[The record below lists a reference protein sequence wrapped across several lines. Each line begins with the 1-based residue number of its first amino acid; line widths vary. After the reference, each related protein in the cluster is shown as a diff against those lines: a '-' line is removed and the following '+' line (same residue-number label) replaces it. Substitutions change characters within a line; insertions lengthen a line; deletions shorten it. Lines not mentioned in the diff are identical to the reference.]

1 MSTEKLKLPAYG
13 GQALIEGVLMR
24 GSNYLAAAMR
34 DPSGQIQIVTEK
46 LQGLYTSKIAKL
58 PFLRG
63 LILMWDAIG
72 LGTKY
77 ITISANYQTGEDE
90 KIEGPMLFGTL
101 VFSFAVAIGLFFLA
115 PAGVAALLER
125 WIHLSSFTTNLIE
138 GIIRLALVILYIWS
152 VGKMSDI
159 KRVFTYHGAEHKTIN
174 AFEAGVELT
183 PENVKKYP
191 LFHPRCGTGFILI
204 LVIFSVILFA
214 LLGPLPNLFIRFLS
228 RIVLL
233 PVLVMLAYEYM
244 RFAANHLDSL
254 FGRILASPGL
264 ALQRLTTVEPP
275 LDVIEV
281 AIASFNAMYQLENP
295 ANDVEERQDKA

>member
-1 MSTEKLKLPAYG
+1 MSTEKLKLPSYG

-46 LQGLYTSKIAKL
+46 LQGLYTSRIAKI

-63 LILMWDAIG
+63 LIIMWDALG

-90 KIEGPMLFGTL
+90 KIEGPVLFGTL
-101 VFSFAVAIGLFFLA
+101 IFSFALAIGLFFLA
-115 PAGVAALLER
+115 PAGLAAFLEK
-125 WIHLSSFTTNLIE
+125 WINLSPFITNLIE
-138 GIIRLALVILYIWS
+138 GLIRLIMVVLYIWS

-174 AFEAGVELT
+174 AFEAGEELT
-183 PENVKKYP
+183 PENVKKYS

-214 LLGPLPNLFIRFLS
+214 LLGPIPNIILRLLS
-228 RIVLL
+228 RVILL
-233 PVLVMLAYEYM
+233 PLLVMLAYEYM
-244 RFAANHLDSL
+244 RFTANHLDSL
-254 FGRILASPGL
+254 FGRILAYPGM

-281 AIASFNAMYQLENP
+281 AIAAFNAMYKLENS
-295 ANDVEERQDKA
+295 NDHEGQV